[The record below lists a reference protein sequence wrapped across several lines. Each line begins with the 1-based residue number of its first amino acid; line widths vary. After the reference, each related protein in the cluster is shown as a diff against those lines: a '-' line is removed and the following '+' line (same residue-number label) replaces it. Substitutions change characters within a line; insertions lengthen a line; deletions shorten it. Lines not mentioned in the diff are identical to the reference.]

1 MAEKKNNQIAVVGD
15 DALDIFAKFDQLDDQ
30 AVIKEIEG
38 RVVDAWIYH
47 FPMDGKD
54 IWGIGKEGVDQ
65 CALYLS
71 KKGYALREENV
82 WFEPDP
88 KNGEYVIFFAKVS
101 LVLVDK
107 AGNEARVESTIGTKR
122 QWTLKK
128 IKTKTHP
135 YYKIVENQFWA
146 EQGAIKALRN
156 AKLRLIPE
164 EIKAK
169 VIANAKKLKKV
180 MEVEP
185 SKPTQKQAA
194 PSKQRQARSVP
205 KKEPGFPDEQNE
217 SHEEQEQNDLPEESA
232 SIMDKRS
239 LAPQDLKMDITNY
252 MNTLVDKYRVQPDDI
267 LERMDAKAGHHN
279 ISEFTIEQAEIIKEH
294 LEWAI
299 DKLEA
304 KRIKEEQQQKRQ

>member
-1 MAEKKNNQIAVVGD
+1 MAEKKNDQITTIQD

-38 RVVDAWIYH
+38 RVVDAWVYH

-65 CALYLS
+65 CALHLS

-88 KNGEYVIFFAKVS
+88 KNGEYVIFFAKVN

-107 AGNEARVESTIGTKR
+107 GGNEARVESTIGTKR

-128 IKTKTHP
+128 IKQKNPP
-135 YYKIVENQFWA
+135 YYKIVQNQFWA

-180 MEVEP
+180 VEVEP
-185 SKPTQKQAA
+185 LRTTQKQAA
-194 PSKQRQARSVP
+194 ASRQGQTKSAQKPES
-205 KKEPGFPDEQNE
+205 GFP
-217 SHEEQEQNDLPEESA
+217 EEQTEAAEEAEQAGLPEEPVSV
-232 SIMDKRS
+232 MDKRS
-239 LAPQDLKMDITNY
+239 LAPQGLRMDITNY

-267 LERMDAKAGHHN
+267 LERMDKKIGHHT

-299 DKLEA
+299 DKLEV
-304 KRIKEEQQQKRQ
+304 KRTKEEQQQKRQ